1 MEQLLFA
8 KAEITGEEY
17 KPHDPDIRKEYEEL
31 LSMGMDEGSAMAT
44 AVDKFNLHVTTI
56 TPEDDDK
63 LKIAVADVKD
73 AIQEM
78 DIAFLYADTIN
89 MITEY
94 CTDDYVL
101 DKLHEIHSPQI
112 FQEDVNVFANDR
124 DDLLSDVVVLI
135 TKSEANMLS
144 IKANVNHEKI
154 VTINLKLEVKNTQM
168 LDKII
173 RDLEKI
179 DSVYDVKR
187 GH

>member
-1 MEQLLFA
+1 VEVYWDEQ
-8 KAEITGEEY
+8 
-17 KPHDPDIRKEYEEL
+17 KENTSY
-31 LSMGMDEGSAMAT
+31 S
-44 AVDKFNLHVTTI
+44 V
-56 TPEDDDK
+56 
-63 LKIAVADVKD
+63 
-73 AIQEM
+73 
-78 DIAFLYADTIN
+78 
-89 MITEY
+89 
-94 CTDDYVL
+94 
-101 DKLHEIHSPQI
+101 
-112 FQEDVNVFANDR
+112 DVNVFANDR

-135 TKSEANMLS
+135 TKSDANMLS